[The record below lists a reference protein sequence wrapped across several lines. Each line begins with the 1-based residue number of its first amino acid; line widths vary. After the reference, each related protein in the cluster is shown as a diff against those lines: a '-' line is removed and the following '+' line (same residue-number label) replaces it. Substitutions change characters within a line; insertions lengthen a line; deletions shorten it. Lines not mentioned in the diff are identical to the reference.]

1 MTDNQLSVQ
10 IENQYEW
17 AQDAVSQEWHMYEI
31 AKRDGYFAAT
41 EAAKTTRLV
50 AMTLERVDRLD
61 KKQGQVILH
70 LKVIVGCLIFITVLL
85 AWSLS

>member
-1 MTDNQLSVQ
+1 MTDNQLSEQ

-17 AQDAVSQEWHMYEI
+17 AQ
-31 AKRDGYFAAT
+31 DGYFAAT

-50 AMTLERVDRLD
+50 AMTLEQVDRLD